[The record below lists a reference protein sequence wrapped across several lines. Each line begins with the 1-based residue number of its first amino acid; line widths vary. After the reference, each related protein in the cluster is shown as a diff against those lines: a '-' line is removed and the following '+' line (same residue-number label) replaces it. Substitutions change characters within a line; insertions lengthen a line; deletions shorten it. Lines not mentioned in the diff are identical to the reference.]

1 MPAADESP
9 SLAGSAHARSARP
22 CGPTS
27 LVRSTR
33 PGLAMARSR
42 RRRLGGAGQRG
53 DAAADARRAGT
64 CALRDMG
71 GPLAHRRGLLAHYG
85 GRCGAGLGPA
95 GVPQAGA
102 AVHCTERFGGR
113 VPSDPAR
120 LRELPGVGEY
130 TAAAVAAFATGA
142 RVAVVDTNVKRV
154 HARAVTGV
162 DDPRPVSAADRRSVA
177 GLLPP
182 LDAARWS
189 VAVMELGATICT
201 ARSPGCAGCPVRA
214 GCAWLGAGA
223 PTWTGPA
230 GRRQTYAGTDRQV
243 RGCILALLRDTPTP
257 VPGRAIDA
265 CGPEPAQRAR
275 ALASLVS
282 DGLAVRLDS
291 GGYTLPSNGVTPTA
305 PQAAHPG
312 PSPASAPPGR

>member
-1 MPAADESP
+1 MPGP
-9 SLAGSAHARSARP
+9 LAPAVLLPWYEAHARALPWRAPGVGAWEVLVSEVMLQQTPVARVLAP
-22 CGPTS
+22 YATWVARWPTAEACS
-27 LVRSTR
+27 RTTVADVVRAW
-33 PGLAMARSR
+33 G
-42 RRRLGGAGQRG
+42 RLGYP
-53 DAAADARRAGT
+53 RRA
-64 CALRDMG
+64 LR
-71 GPLAHRRGLLAHYG
+71 LRE
-85 GRCGAGLGPA
+85 
-95 GVPQAGA
+95 A
-102 AVHCTERFGGR
+102 AIHCTERFGGR

-243 RGCILALLRDTPTP
+243 RGRILALLRDTLTP

-291 GGYTLPSNGVTPTA
+291 GCYTLPSNGVTPTA